1 MPTSSASRPSASA
14 PVNSL
19 APVSGSSA
27 SATSPSK
34 PKASGTPKKT
44 PIAFQHDRG
53 QRPRVVR
60 IPEDPQPARG
70 RAGGQQLGEP
80 DRPVDAE
87 PAAPVRLRPEAGAS
101 ELHAEAV
108 EVERERLLE
117 VEPAAG
123 DRDAP
128 LGVDAERL
136 DPDLRPSE
144 PAHGR
149 REDAAEHQRGSPI
162 VHAQPQGGEA
172 ERPESGD
179 VEVDGRAEGDLQ
191 TAVAAQA
198 HRDVD
203 RPVEERDLQRAA
215 DRASGHRVLDQRHPE
230 RPQREAEPGQR
241 PGQLEALQRRRRGD
255 AAAAEERVVDRQR
268 RLVERRELD
277 HHVVQVQP
285 GEVRRRAGGEVLA
298 PRREPAHA
306 PGRDDDAGLAD
317 HAARQRGRRS
327 ELDLDRAPGGEPQG
341 DAPEREVEPVRRGVR
356 LRGTRQD
363 GPEDRAVDPQDDGD
377 VEQRQRHGEP
387 AGPGLEGQLGL
398 DDGEL
403 APERQDERVAERPQR
418 DLLRQ
423 HEDDP
428 AQVAVLDRLE
438 GGVGEQRVV
447 EQRGDVTVELHH
459 VAGDVGEQRRERRE
473 LPAFEV
479 GECGH
484 RQTLASSCHWVTA
497 RRWSVL

>member
-1 MPTSSASRPSASA
+1 M
-14 PVNSL
+14 NSL
-19 APVSGSSA
+19 APVAGSSA

-34 PKASGTPKKT
+34 PNASGTPKKT
-44 PIAFQHDRG
+44 PMPFQHDRG

-70 RAGGQQLGEP
+70 RAGGQQLGQP

-87 PAAPVRLRPEAGAS
+87 PAAPVRLRPEAGAG

-123 DRDAP
+123 DRDAA

-149 REDAAEHQRGSPI
+149 REDAAEHERGRPV

-172 ERPESGD
+172 EGPESGD
-179 VEVDGRAEGDLQ
+179 VEVDGRAEADLHP
-191 TAVAAQA
+191 AVAAQA
-198 HRDVD
+198 HRDVH

-215 DRASGHRVLDQRHPE
+215 DRASGHRVLDQRDAE

-255 AAAAEERVVDRQR
+255 AAATEERVVDLQR
-268 RLVERRELD
+268 ALVERRELD
-277 HHVVQVQP
+277 HHVVQMQP

-298 PRREPAHA
+298 ARREPAHA

-317 HAARQRGRRS
+317 HAARHRGRRIDV
-327 ELDLDRAPGGEPQG
+327 ERDRAPGREPQG
-341 DAPEREVEPVRRGVR
+341 DAPEREVETVRRGVG

-363 GPEDRAVDPQDDGD
+363 GPEDRAVDAQADGD
-377 VEQRQRHGEP
+377 VEQRQRHAEP
-387 AGPGLEGQLGL
+387 AGPGLEPQLGL
-398 DDGEL
+398 DHGEL
-403 APERQDERVAERPQR
+403 VPERQDDGVAERPQC
-418 DLLRQ
+418 DLLRE

-438 GGVGEQRVV
+438 GGVGEQRAV
-447 EQRGDVTVELHH
+447 EQRGEVAVELDQ
-459 VAGDVGEQRRERRE
+459 VARDVGGGEQRGERRE
-473 LPAFEV
+473 LAALDV
-479 GECGH
+479 GDGGH
-484 RQTLASSCHWVTA
+484 R
-497 RRWSVL
+497 